1 MTIVV
6 VVIRTT
12 VTIITK
18 ISLFEC
24 SVRARKFKKKKKGCC
39 FLELLIWQ
47 AEQPNQ
53 RKRCCT
59 WMVLAAWYPHCCSP
73 LLHNILCCLPSSCIS
88 AWKSSR
94 SPVPALSL
102 SYTAVDTCPYFS
114 VSAPLPVK
122 GAIKLAFAQLYGIFR
137 HWSKGRLYFSTAD
150 RLLVVSS
157 FFLLFPSSYLSV
169 TQHPTVLKVHML
181 EGKKKKSVFSTECQH
196 RSEATVT
203 SLAWAD
209 YKWTWKVQVI
219 HIHHLKMYQT
229 KSQVWMK
236 RSERKF
242 NLLKQSKLLAIVRFE
257 CLFLIKNHFTWLS
270 YFCRTAGIL
279 FF

>member
-1 MTIVV
+1 MKVKQV
-6 VVIRTT
+6 SSPSPTT
-12 VTIITK
+12 ELYSCGYM
-18 ISLFEC
+18 SLLLRVC
-24 SVRARKFKKKKKGCC
+24 SSTCEGGNQTSFCTA
-39 FLELLIWQ
+39 IWNFQ
-47 AEQPNQ
+47 TLKQ
-53 RKRCCT
+53 RKAVFQHRRQIASSIIF
-59 WMVLAAWYPHCCSP
+59 LSP
-73 LLHNILCCLPSSCIS
+73 LSFLLP
-88 AWKSSR
+88 
-94 SPVPALSL
+94 L
-102 SYTAVDTCPYFS
+102 SYTASHCS
-114 VSAPLPVK
+114 
-122 GAIKLAFAQLYGIFR
+122 Q
-137 HWSKGRLYFSTAD
+137 
-150 RLLVVSS
+150 
-157 FFLLFPSSYLSV
+157 SSYAWG
-169 TQHPTVLKVHML
+169 
-181 EGKKKKSVFSTECQH
+181 EKKKSVFSTECQH

-209 YKWTWKVQVI
+209 YKWTLKVQVI